1 MIKRINVFGLYIF
14 ILPIVALWIEIGV
27 STTFAEVLL
36 FLISI
41 FISIYII
48 LSHRFTF
55 HWFGNNRFLFIFF
68 TYICFSTIIISNL
81 FIDNQQVLSVNYF
94 RSEGRYVSQ
103 ILLNLVLYSPFLVT
117 RFFIKDKID
126 IIKYSKIFI
135 RSVVILSIIGFF
147 QEIVFLFSDQD
158 LIAPRH
164 MGEVLGFLRISSL
177 CGEPKGFA
185 GILSVAYFVIDS
197 FNKFNQSLF
206 KRDFLIKFCL
216 MAALFLT
223 FSTSGYLS
231 FLLVFFVTNIL
242 NPLLARSLSK
252 NLLTKTVSLSMV
264 LSLVFIFGDF
274 FSKVYNERIDY
285 RLEQRNVLYQDG
297 EQIGLPV
304 GDDTDEVIF
313 IFLKN
318 NPSWLVFGTGM
329 GNVHKLANSYIPDK
343 YKYYMEDSIFVAKTG
358 YMRYLSEFGII
369 GFLLFV
375 FFNFSVI
382 GRLFSLYRKTRDL
395 HGGIL
400 FLISLSVFLLFL
412 TRGHYIIL
420 LYTTF
425 LAFGNTYLNNVL
437 REG

>member
-1 MIKRINVFGLYIF
+1 
-14 ILPIVALWIEIGV
+14 
-27 STTFAEVLL
+27 
-36 FLISI
+36 
-41 FISIYII
+41 
-48 LSHRFTF
+48 
-55 HWFGNNRFLFIFF
+55 
-68 TYICFSTIIISNL
+68 
-81 FIDNQQVLSVNYF
+81 
-94 RSEGRYVSQ
+94 
-103 ILLNLVLYSPFLVT
+103 
-117 RFFIKDKID
+117 
-126 IIKYSKIFI
+126 
-135 RSVVILSIIGFF
+135 
-147 QEIVFLFSDQD
+147 
-158 LIAPRH
+158 
-164 MGEVLGFLRISSL
+164 
-177 CGEPKGFA
+177 
-185 GILSVAYFVIDS
+185 
-197 FNKFNQSLF
+197 
-206 KRDFLIKFCL
+206 
-216 MAALFLT
+216 
-223 FSTSGYLS
+223 
-231 FLLVFFVTNIL
+231 
-242 NPLLARSLSK
+242 
-252 NLLTKTVSLSMV
+252 MV